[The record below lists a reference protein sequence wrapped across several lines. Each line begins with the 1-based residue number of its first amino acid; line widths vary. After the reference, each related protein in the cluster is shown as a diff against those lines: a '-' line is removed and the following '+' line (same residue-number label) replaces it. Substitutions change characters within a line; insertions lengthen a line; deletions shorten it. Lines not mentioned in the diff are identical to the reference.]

1 MRRLALRSAVVGST
15 LAVAVGLIAAPAAAD
30 ELADVLERARSST
43 WTATRL
49 TVSVWGDQ
57 TNVVRERVEHAEGAE
72 MIRVDE
78 TWSMVGNGRQIIMG
92 ESPKGLAFLTSME
105 PIITDRY
112 EIGEVTDCKHLRRGC
127 RFIAISEGDLV
138 RARMVVDV
146 RTGAPLITYVYDGD
160 GRTFRTVSLSDF
172 APHRTY
178 EWSEDP
184 ADVPVEVVMH
194 DDSADLPGDLYGYGL
209 VDAFAG
215 PASSDQGFYSD
226 GLFSFSLFAIAEG
239 TQVQGFDDAT
249 PMVTERGAYD
259 ILVTARDTR
268 VHWQGGDRQYVL
280 VGDLPPDHL
289 AAVLADL
296 PAPDA
301 GNVLARLW
309 RALFG

>member
-1 MRRLALRSAVVGST
+1 MRRLAVRSAVVGST
-15 LAVAVGLIAAPAAAD
+15 LAVTIGLLAVPASAD
-30 ELADVLERARSST
+30 DLTDVLERARSST

-57 TNVVRERVEHAEGAE
+57 TSVVRERVEHAAGAE

-78 TWSMVGNGRQIIMG
+78 TWSMVGNGRQIMMG
-92 ESPKGLAFLTSME
+92 ETPSGLAFLTTME
-105 PIITDRY
+105 PISTDRY

-172 APHRTY
+172 TPHRTY
-178 EWSEDP
+178 EWPEDRT
-184 ADVPVEVVMH
+184 DVPFEVIMH
-194 DDSADLPGDLYGYGL
+194 DESAELPENLYGYDL

-226 GLFSFSLFAIAEG
+226 GLFSFSLFAIAGG
-239 TQVQGFDDAT
+239 TQVDGFDGAT
-249 PMVTERGAYD
+249 PMITDRGAYD
-259 ILVTARDTR
+259 VLMTARDTR
-268 VHWQGGDRQYVL
+268 VHWQGGDGQYVL

-289 AAVLADL
+289 AEVLAEL
-296 PAPDA
+296 PPPDG